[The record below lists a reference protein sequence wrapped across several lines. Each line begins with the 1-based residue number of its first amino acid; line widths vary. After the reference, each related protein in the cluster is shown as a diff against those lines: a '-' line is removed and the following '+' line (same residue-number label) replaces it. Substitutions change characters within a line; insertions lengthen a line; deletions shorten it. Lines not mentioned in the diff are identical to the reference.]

1 MQSTR
6 PATPSTRPATPSTRS
21 VSPSTQ
27 PTPLSTRSAPSS
39 KRSAPPSTRSTPPST
54 QSTPPSTQSTPQPT
68 RSTPQPTRSTPQSTR
83 SATPFILSVLHPVGS
98 HRVTTRCF
106 GKSSVESASIMQT
119 SGLWDEPRLEASV
132 CLSREENDTELAE
145 HRSFSRS
152 DLSLVRMTVLQ
163 NELDFVNF
171 CLSLL
176 FLAVRFFRRDEK
188 VLTVL
193 ETFHRAT
200 LAISNEQTTISEV
213 ISIVNGI
220 KLDMESNQD
229 KSLVPIGKWKTN
241 EEKPFQYNR
250 PEIRPRS
257 HQCHSSLLKEQ
268 HLRLFRLQS
277 GSNSLP
283 GTTPDHLKVNHPQR
297 YRRGRCCSVR
307 WLLSLPRKALRPANI
322 DKASHNY
329 PIQLGLNGIA
339 RADLHKFDSNC
350 IRKLLI
356 ETEDLSEAE
365 IDPIDSKREEFR
377 KYLERAG
384 VMEALT
390 KVLVGLYE
398 EAEKPTNAL
407 EYPL

>member
-1 MQSTR
+1 
-6 PATPSTRPATPSTRS
+6 
-21 VSPSTQ
+21 
-27 PTPLSTRSAPSS
+27 
-39 KRSAPPSTRSTPPST
+39 
-54 QSTPPSTQSTPQPT
+54 
-68 RSTPQPTRSTPQSTR
+68 
-83 SATPFILSVLHPVGS
+83 
-98 HRVTTRCF
+98 
-106 GKSSVESASIMQT
+106 MQT

-176 FLAVRFFRRDEK
+176 FLA
-188 VLTVL
+188 
-193 ETFHRAT
+193 
-200 LAISNEQTTISEV
+200 
-213 ISIVNGI
+213 
-220 KLDMESNQD
+220 
-229 KSLVPIGKWKTN
+229 
-241 EEKPFQYNR
+241 YNR

-268 HLRLFRLQS
+268 HLRPFRLQS
-277 GSNSLP
+277 GRSNSLP

-329 PIQLGLNGIA
+329 PIQLGWDLPRNSVCVCVCVCGELKPQTTNLVDFATNISKQHTQA
-339 RADLHKFDSNC
+339 VFSFNVWPAGRDSSNNCKADLHKFDCNC

-356 ETEDLSEAE
+356 ETQDMSEAE